1 MSNMV
6 RFMDFYFFF
15 SHPINQNAAFEQFT
29 VHCVPRLLKMSDPI
43 VELSFTLENEE
54 PKVLKIY
61 ASESEDTSGKSE
73 NVESWRHDH
82 GDLLP
87 PRTPQIGVDLLNSL
101 HAAKRESD
109 TYLTSVMARETS
121 TSVQSTKGSKRP
133 LDDEE
138 NK

>member
-1 MSNMV
+1 MV
-6 RFMDFYFFF
+6 RFLFIF
-15 SHPINQNAAFEQFT
+15 SFPSIKSFHAAFEQFSG
-29 VHCVPRLLKMSDPI
+29 HCVTKLLKMSDPI
-43 VELSFTLENEE
+43 VELSFILENEE

-61 ASESEDTSGKSE
+61 ASESEDTSGKSD